1 MPVWLLSFLVE
12 ASSILAEIYICSYAH
27 IHRYAFVCRLII
39 ILSVKK
45 IYVPRNRQ
53 GLVFCRWI
61 QQPYQLTHFPYMICY
76 PKYLYL
82 YHKLGFYSLAIV
94 STPIVILN
102 TEPRSLIPAPGENSL
117 ILFSFD
123 ETIVSL
129 IDFPTCADSRSVP

>member
-1 MPVWLLSFLVE
+1 
-12 ASSILAEIYICSYAH
+12 
-27 IHRYAFVCRLII
+27 
-39 ILSVKK
+39 
-45 IYVPRNRQ
+45 
-53 GLVFCRWI
+53 
-61 QQPYQLTHFPYMICY
+61 MICY

-129 IDFPTCADSRSVP
+129 IDFPTGADGRYVP